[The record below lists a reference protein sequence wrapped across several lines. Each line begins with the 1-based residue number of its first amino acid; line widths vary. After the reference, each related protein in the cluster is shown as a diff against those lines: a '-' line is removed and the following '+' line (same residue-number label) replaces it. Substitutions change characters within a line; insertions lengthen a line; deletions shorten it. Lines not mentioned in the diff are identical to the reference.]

1 MFFRRRTIFGC
12 VLALVGSGFFVSC
25 LYCHS
30 RKRYEGYTT
39 VTVEEMDTFER
50 KGAKYSR
57 MTYHLPRERID
68 EDVALL
74 LGLHVRDG

>member
-1 MFFRRRTIFGC
+1 M
-12 VLALVGSGFFVSC
+12 ALVGSGFFVSC
-25 LYCHS
+25 LYCYS
-30 RKRYEGYTT
+30 RKRYEGYTM

-50 KGAKYSR
+50 KGAKYSCI
-57 MTYHLPRERID
+57 TYRLPRERID